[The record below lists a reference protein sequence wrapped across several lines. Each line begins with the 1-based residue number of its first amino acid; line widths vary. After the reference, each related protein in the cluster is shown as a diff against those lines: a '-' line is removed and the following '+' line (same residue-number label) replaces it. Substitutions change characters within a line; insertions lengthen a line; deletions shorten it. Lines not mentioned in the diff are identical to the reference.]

1 MMEPEGNQFRIDDHP
16 LGAPMSEPVE
26 KRIVCQMVSEYE
38 AFRTYWMPWIEKGRD
53 VWRKIMGEIFGAQA
67 LAEMDAEGKIPIE
80 IAEGWPKFLA
90 VLGMASVSQ
99 KTGVVMANYPS
110 EAASPEAV
118 NTALN
123 AIKNQ
128 EGVKEIQLS
137 AFGDG
142 AVTGFPQFVWVDR
155 PENKLD
161 GQQLMVEKGAWDT
174 TLPDV
179 NFMRADG
186 KDVGTVFRVLYAKK
200 DDLLALYPTRKAQ
213 IEQAFKDISEFDAQ
227 DFGTT
232 IADRDTIFGAIQAA
246 TSETS
251 RTGRVH
257 VIERHSMIR
266 RPVQVW
272 WSEGDGK
279 WQALSPDWDAR
290 RVEEWKRANPDK
302 KPLTM
307 EGHVHWV
314 TTITMTGQLLEN
326 RPHWFQEGRFNCEMY
341 VPHMIDKK
349 PVGIFEFATNNWM
362 LSAIAKTEE
371 VHSLRLNNGNPLVI
385 QSDTLEN
392 PESVEY
398 EVTKPRGKVFVKR
411 GRDVRAAITTLE
423 SKRDNVPW
431 RDLHAEASEVNDR
444 MTVDRNVE
452 GGAQSSQEAAKV
464 FGARV
469 AQVKNKYAMALDN
482 WNAFNLRLDALIV
495 RCWQIQTDSFT
506 AMRWVDPET
515 GNAKEAEFNVPGEY
529 DILSGEP
536 TTITNRLD
544 LCKYDVV
551 FAESDNSVSGRAA
564 ELEQFTQIM
573 QGIVSTPPEHWGS
586 VLSKVPNKIAKSI
599 GDDIKQAQEQA
610 AKNPP
615 PMQPKVSVSIPA
627 DKAMNNPPL
636 VEALKQVGID
646 VSMAQPQPAQETPQQ
661 PEQPEPMAQENGPIT
676 PQQEIE

>member
-1 MMEPEGNQFRIDDHP
+1 MEPEGSQFRIDDYP
-16 LGAPMSEPVE
+16 LGAPMGEPVE

-38 AFRTYWMPWIEKGRD
+38 ATRTYWMPWIEKGRD
-53 VWRKIMGEIFGAQA
+53 IWRKIMGQIFGDDA

-99 KTGVVMANYPS
+99 KTGVVMANYPA
-110 EAASPEAV
+110 EAAAPEAV

-123 AIKNQ
+123 AIKDQ
-128 EGVKEIQLS
+128 EDVKSIQLS
-137 AFGDG
+137 AFGDA
-142 AVTGFPQFVWVDR
+142 AVTGFPQFAWVDR

-161 GQQLMVEKGAWDT
+161 GQQLVVEKGAWDT

-186 KDVGTVFRVLYAKK
+186 KDVGVVFRVMYAKK
-200 DDLLALYPTRKAQ
+200 DDLLALYPSRKTQ
-213 IEQAFKDISEFDAQ
+213 IESAFKEIAGSFDAQ
-227 DFGTT
+227 DYGTT
-232 IADRDTIFGAIQAA
+232 IEDRDAIFGAIQAA
-246 TSETS
+246 TSEAT

-257 VIERHSMIR
+257 IIERHAIIR
-266 RPVQVW
+266 RPIQVW

-279 WQALSPDWDAR
+279 WQALSPNWDAR
-290 RVEEWKRANPDK
+290 RVQEWKQANPDK
-302 KPLTM
+302 QPITI

-314 TTITMTGQLLEN
+314 TTITMSGQLLEN

-349 PVGIFEFATNNWM
+349 PVGIFEFAVNNWM
-362 LSAIAKTEE
+362 LAAIAKTEE
-371 VHSLRLNNGNPLVI
+371 VHSLRLNNGNPLVF
-385 QSDTLEN
+385 QSGALES
-392 PESVEY
+392 PETVEF
-398 EVTKPRGKVFVKR
+398 EVSKPRGKIPVKP
-411 GRDVRAAITTLE
+411 GRDVRSVITTLD

-431 RDLHAEASEVNDR
+431 RDLHAESAEVNDR

-482 WNAFNLRLDALIV
+482 WNRFNLRLDSLIV

-506 AMRWVDPET
+506 AMRWVDPEDGKT
-515 GNAKEAEFNVPGEY
+515 KEAEFNTPGEY
-529 DILSGEP
+529 DILSGQP
-536 TTITNRLD
+536 STITNRLD
-544 LCKYDVV
+544 LCKYDVI

-599 GDDIKQAQEQA
+599 GDDIKASQKA
-610 AKNPP
+610 AAENPP

-636 VEALKQVGID
+636 VAALKQVGID
-646 VSMAQPQPAQETPQQ
+646 VSMAQPQQTTPAEAPAG
-661 PEQPEPMAQENGPIT
+661 QPEPMAQENGPIT